1 MGGVGGGLEGEVAF
15 GLHVGAGIGKEVAAG
30 DGDVVAF
37 DEDFS
42 AAEGAAH
49 GLGLLLVGV
58 GGGGAAVE
66 EAAAFAVVILAGVL
80 EGVPVRN
87 GDVAGGQGADG
98 ALGAVEGDGTQVDV
112 LAAVELDVAGA
123 ADAGAVFGVDAA
135 VAAVAGVPLGG
146 VAAVGVEGA

>member
-1 MGGVGGGLEGEVAF
+1 MGGVGGGLEGEVVF
-15 GLHVGAGIGKEVAAG
+15 GLHVGAGIGEEVAAG

-80 EGVPVRN
+80 DGVPVCN

-112 LAAVELDVAGA
+112 LAAVELDVAGG
-123 ADAGAVFGVDAA
+123 AD
-135 VAAVAGVPLGG
+135 
-146 VAAVGVEGA
+146 